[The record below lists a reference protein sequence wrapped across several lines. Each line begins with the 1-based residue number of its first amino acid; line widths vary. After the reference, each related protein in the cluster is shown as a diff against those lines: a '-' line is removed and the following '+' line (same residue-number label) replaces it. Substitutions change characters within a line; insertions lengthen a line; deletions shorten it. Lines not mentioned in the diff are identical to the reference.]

1 MGCHVWDVGG
11 DWFVGEQ
18 AAPSQ
23 DAEAGVG
30 GVNGHCGFV
39 TFNDVRDARVAM
51 NVKSLGGS
59 D

>member
-1 MGCHVWDVGG
+1 MWDVGG